1 MKTFSLAVAFAVS
14 LIVFASCN
22 NTGSMNPPKTNSSD
36 TQHTTTTKRTGTIK
50 YTLSMVDNKKD
61 FVCRMPLT
69 AGIGDTI
76 HYKGKVYGFCSKGC
90 KESFLKDPKN
100 YLKEKL

>member
-1 MKTFSLAVAFAVS
+1 MKKLVSIVAISASLVIA
-14 LIVFASCN
+14 ASCN
-22 NTGSMNPPKTNSSD
+22 NSSS
-36 TQHTTTTKRTGTIK
+36 TKIEDVAATKKAMPAKKDSAK

-69 AGIGDTI
+69 AGIGDTV

-90 KESFLKDPKN
+90 KESFLEDPES